1 MNWDFIESEEFAEI
15 LYMYRTASMS
25 QDVSKYLNHIKKY
38 IRLNMELTEV
48 NRELQAKLV
57 LAETELPPQSE
68 NEALLDHMMAEAL
81 PTNHP
86 AMLEYVRQRME
97 LKRLRVQASAPP
109 VAIPFIDTEVKEN
122 K

>member
-38 IRLNMELTEV
+38 IKLNMELIEV
-48 NRELQAKLV
+48 NRELQAKL
-57 LAETELPPQSE
+57 AEMPDKCPSE
-68 NEALLDHMMAEAL
+68 ICECEM
-81 PTNHP
+81 
-86 AMLEYVRQRME
+86 
-97 LKRLRVQASAPP
+97 PP
-109 VAIPFIDTEVKEN
+109 VPAETEVKEN